1 MMMNKKFYVAPT
13 VELRWFAQSEA
24 VAVTQSG
31 FVDKPGKD
39 DGEFDL
45 GDL

>member
-1 MMMNKKFYVAPT
+1 MKKNYTDPT
-13 VELRWFAQSEA
+13 IDLRWFEQSET
-24 VAVTQSG
+24 VAVTQSS